1 MFLAQPLRRLFPA
14 VVLLAAICLGQPFGT
29 WKLEVARST
38 FAGDIRPKSLTA
50 RIEPRARGEVVTV
63 YRTEINGQASSCSM
77 VLYLD
82 GVARGFQQGECSG
95 TQSSRRIDSQT
106 IEVLRNCGPGAWTS
120 FVRRRAPK
128 DQLVLEISEQRAD
141 GRRFGRRL
149 IFEKQ

>member
-1 MFLAQPLRRLFPA
+1 MFIAQPRRRLFPA
-14 VVLLAAICLGQPFGT
+14 VVLLAVICFGQPFGT
-29 WKLEVARST
+29 WKLKTARST
-38 FAGDIRPKSLTA
+38 FAGDIRPKSLSV

-63 YRTEINGQASSCSM
+63 YRTEINGQTTTCSM

-95 TQSSRRIDSQT
+95 TQSSRRIDGQA
-106 IEVLRNCGPGAWTS
+106 IEVLRDCGPGVWTR